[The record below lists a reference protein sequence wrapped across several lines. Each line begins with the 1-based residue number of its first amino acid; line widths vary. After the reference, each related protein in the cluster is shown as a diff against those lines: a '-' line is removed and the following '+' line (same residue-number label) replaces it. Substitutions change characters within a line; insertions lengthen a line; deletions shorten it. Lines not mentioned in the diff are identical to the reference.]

1 MPRFCSANL
10 TVSKADTDQELT
22 FIPSPP
28 PTLRFSNVFIHYH
41 PWTNSIKTLCLDRP
55 VPWGPCTAGVQ
66 LFGAPGSVWME
77 ISALSLQRAHSS
89 RWFMMLRKLCWKK
102 KKNKWRILLAERK
115 FYVDLCQQRWG
126 LWVQYSSA
134 HETLYQWWKIYCN
147 HLPIS
152 ISAFFL
158 VT

>member
-66 LFGAPGSVWME
+66 HFGAPGSVWME

-102 KKNKWRILLAERK
+102 KKKVKDFVSRKKVLCGSVPTEMRFMSAIL
-115 FYVDLCQQRWG
+115 
-126 LWVQYSSA
+126 
-134 HETLYQWWKIYCN
+134 
-147 HLPIS
+147 
-152 ISAFFL
+152 
-158 VT
+158 